1 MPFFSYRG
9 RNNRGDLIEGS
20 MESQD
25 SATLAGYLA
34 SIGITPLHIRA
45 TAAPRKAAMS
55 IQLFEERI
63 QTLDIMMFS
72 RQMYTLLKAGIP
84 IMRALS
90 GLQGSTTNK
99 RMAAIIGDIR
109 ISLDGGRE
117 LSAAM
122 RQHPRVFSSFYVS
135 MIRVGETTGMLE
147 QVFLRLYDH
156 LQFEKYMRDQIRA
169 ALRYPSFVII
179 AMAVA
184 IAVVNLFVIPAFADV
199 FASFGAELPLI
210 TRGLLGFS
218 GFMVVAWPYLI
229 LVSLIL
235 VMLVRSYIATPAG
248 RYQWDSLKFKLPIAG
263 KIIHM
268 ASMARFSRSF
278 ALASKSGVPIVSG
291 LGLVIQTMDNSYISR
306 KVEQMRAGVERGESI
321 SRTAAATGVFS
332 SIVMQMISVGEES
345 GALDDLMEEIAD
357 MYQRDVEYQINT
369 LGAQIEPILIVFLG
383 IMVLLLALGIFL
395 PIWDIGSVALHS
407 A

>member
-109 ISLDGGRE
+109 TSLDGGRE

-184 IAVVNLFVIPAFADV
+184 IMVVNLFVIPAFVTV
-199 FASFGAELPLI
+199 FASFNAELPLI

-218 GFMVVAWPYLI
+218 GFMVAAWPYLI
-229 LVSLIL
+229 LVTLVL

-291 LGLVIQTMDNSYISR
+291 LGLVIQTMDNTYISR

>member
-25 SATLAGYLA
+25 STTLAGYLA

-109 ISLDGGRE
+109 TSLDGGRE

-184 IAVVNLFVIPAFADV
+184 IMVVNLFVIPAFVTV
-199 FASFGAELPLI
+199 FASFNAELPLI

-218 GFMVVAWPYLI
+218 GFMVAAWPYLI
-229 LVSLIL
+229 LVTLVL

-291 LGLVIQTMDNSYISR
+291 LGLVIQTMDNTYISR